1 MEVNR
6 RRDVSGYLKKKKHSK
21 FLRMFGATNLRW
33 YEIHFDTK
41 TISYKKKHNHKNWK
55 HTMNFKDIIDF
66 DKSISPQDEKLC
78 DWIYGFRLKTRKR
91 EIILFAETDKDFKM
105 WTFAFNLML
114 KRPEAFEPLRPKI
127 FVRALE
133 IFEKPYL
140 EAQQR
145 REREE
150 KRLQKEKEELAK
162 QRKEEERLR
171 QIKEEEDRI
180 KREEDRKNRI
190 DQHYKKEEE
199 KENKLFYDKN
209 HRSIIEEA
217 TENVLNDLDSGNKS
231 RQLSTNNF
239 NASFTSNNLSKINLN
254 LKVKNELDDWGIYD
268 DLNQKVEFN
277 EYSEANPITKYK
289 KKAEIEKVPREMK
302 ELFKYEQSFV
312 NFQNPSENVNFLPR
326 SKSVKN
332 QLSNEKINL
341 TNKSNNYVSK
351 ESKGINNSKNNESN
365 IGEINFVFEGS
376 DNKMSNVKNINLN
389 NIPQKGQS
397 KQRLEINSSV
407 TGIQH
412 ENFVEK
418 VPPSYPKTT
427 KNNKKVA
434 EEINFGDVNMI
445 SNSNFSNPT
454 SIVNNRPGDK
464 TYSNISLS
472 KIVESKGEELSTL
485 QNKKIYSESEKKP
498 NTQNIKNNMNSS
510 RNNSNIK
517 ELLDFEDELTSYMNK
532 FTSDS
537 QGNVDANIKNQ
548 KPAANKDRYNED
560 IKKASFQTDGKNMN
574 KEINSILDYVND
586 DESMDNYYDYENKSE
601 IISSPNFKSEPS
613 KMKMHI
619 DHKMAEN
626 TVFQKRNVSAYSKK
640 NNNIQTNINNILN
653 DDEIIT
659 NITNK
664 IGLKIKSK
672 DEEGIAKNNLQQ
684 TPLTETHI
692 QAFQAPQSSQL
703 PPLYKKKA
711 PPIPSNNKKK
721 NLNFNSNGSN
731 KNSRLSNHVEI
742 TIETSKKDKNK
753 KSDLDEED
761 WFSHKSSKNNNLNN
775 SGTDLKSKYIINV
788 PTRIATKS
796 ESVDLTK
803 KQSNIFSAFAN
814 ENSFMRS
821 QHDDDSDNSIHSD
834 FNDSRQII
842 EQQKVLNKYKQDSN
856 LKGLSNT
863 KNIFKNEEGNKKILC
878 K

>member
-41 TISYKKKHNHKNWK
+41 TISYKNKHNYKNWK
-55 HTMNFKDIIDF
+55 HTMNFKEIIDF
-66 DKSISPQDEKLC
+66 DNSISPQDEKIC
-78 DWIYGFRLKTRKR
+78 DWIYGFKLKTRKR
-91 EIILFAETDKDFKM
+91 EIILFAETEKDFKM

-140 EAQQR
+140 EALQR

-150 KRLQKEKEELAK
+150 KRLLKEKEELAK

-171 QIKEEEDRI
+171 QIKEEEERI

-190 DQHYKKEEE
+190 DQHYIKEEE

-231 RQLSTNNF
+231 RNLSTNNF

-254 LKVKNELDDWGIYD
+254 LKVKNKLEDWDIYD
-268 DLNQKVEFN
+268 DLNQKVAFA

-289 KKAEIEKVPREMK
+289 KKSEIDKVPREMK

-312 NFQNPSENVNFLPR
+312 NFQNPSEDVNFIPR

-332 QLSNEKINL
+332 QNINKKINL
-341 TNKSNNYVSK
+341 TNKSFNSVNK
-351 ESKGINNSKNNESN
+351 ESTGINNSKTNESN
-365 IGEINFVFEGS
+365 FGELNFVFEGS
-376 DNKMSNVKNINLN
+376 DYKMSNMKNINVN
-389 NIPQKGQS
+389 NTPLKGQS

-407 TGIQH
+407 TGMQH
-412 ENFVEK
+412 ENFAGDK
-418 VPPSYPKTT
+418 APQTYPKTT
-427 KNNKKVA
+427 KNNKNVI
-434 EEINFGDVNMI
+434 EEINFGDINMI
-445 SNSNFSNPT
+445 RTANFTNPT
-454 SIVNNRPGDK
+454 SSVNDRTGDRTNLK
-464 TYSNISLS
+464 NSLNNTL
-472 KIVESKGEELSTL
+472 ESKGDTFITL
-485 QNKKIYSESEKKP
+485 QNKKINSESERKP
-498 NTQNIKNNMNSS
+498 NTSNIKNNLNTS
-510 RNNSNIK
+510 RNNSNIN
-517 ELLDFEDELTSYMNK
+517 ELLDFEDELTSYLNK
-532 FTSDS
+532 FTSDR
-537 QGNVDANIKNQ
+537 QGNVDAKSKSQ
-548 KPAANKDRYNED
+548 KLSGNKYIYNED
-560 IKKASFQTDGKNMN
+560 IKKVSFQTDGKNMN

-586 DESMDNYYDYENKSE
+586 DESMDHYYNYENKSE
-601 IISSPNFKSEPS
+601 INTSPNFKSEPT
-613 KMKMHI
+613 KMKMEI
-619 DHKMAEN
+619 DHKMPEN
-626 TVFQKRNVSAYSKK
+626 IVFHKRNVSSHNKKK
-640 NNNIQTNINNILN
+640 NNSQNNINNILN
-653 DDEIIT
+653 GDEIIT

-672 DEEGIAKNNLQQ
+672 DEEGMAKNTYQQ
-684 TPLTETHI
+684 PKLPEIQI
-692 QAFQAPQSSQL
+692 QAIQAPHNSQL

-721 NLNFNSNGSN
+721 NPNFNSNGSN
-731 KNSRLSNHVEI
+731 KNSRSSNPVEI
-742 TIETSKKDKNK
+742 TIETSKNDKNK
-753 KSDLDEED
+753 KPDIEEED
-761 WFSHKSSKNNNLNN
+761 WFSHRSSKNSTLNN
-775 SGTDLKSKYIINV
+775 SGADIKSKYLINV
-788 PTRIATKS
+788 PTKIATKS

-803 KQSNIFSAFAN
+803 KSNNIFSAFAN
-814 ENSFMRS
+814 ENSFMHS

-842 EQQKVLNKYKQDSN
+842 EQQKVLNKYKQELNVKSVSN
-856 LKGLSNT
+856 I
-863 KNIFKNEEGNKKILC
+863 KNISKNEEGKK